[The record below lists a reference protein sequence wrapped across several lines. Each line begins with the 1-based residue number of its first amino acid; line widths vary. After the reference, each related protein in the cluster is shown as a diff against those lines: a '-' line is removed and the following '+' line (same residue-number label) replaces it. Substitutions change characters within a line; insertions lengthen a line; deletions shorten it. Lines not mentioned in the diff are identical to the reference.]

1 MHETLVLR
9 LLALIAVA
17 NATPVAAKL
26 VFGEAFAQ
34 PLDGDAKF
42 FDGRPLF
49 GASKTVRG
57 VILAVLVTAAAAP
70 LLGFSFALGAVI
82 GALAMTGDLFSS
94 FIKRRLG
101 LQPSSRAIGLDQ
113 IPESLFPVL
122 GALFFLHLTII
133 DMAAV
138 VFLFAAGELLLSP
151 ILFRLNLR
159 DRPY

>member
-1 MHETLVLR
+1 MHELLVLK
-9 LLALIAVA
+9 LLVLIAVA

-26 VFGEAFAQ
+26 IFGDAFAQ
-34 PLDGDAKF
+34 PLDGNAKF

-57 VILAVLVTAAAAP
+57 VLLAILVTAAAAP
-70 LLGFSFALGAVI
+70 LLGFSFALGAVV
-82 GALAMTGDLFSS
+82 GALAMAGDLFSS

-101 LQPSSRAIGLDQ
+101 RAPSSRAIGLDQ
-113 IPESLFPVL
+113 IPESLFPL
-122 GALFFLHLTII
+122 FGALFFLPLTII
-133 DMAAV
+133 DVAAV

-151 ILFRLNLR
+151 ILYKLNLR